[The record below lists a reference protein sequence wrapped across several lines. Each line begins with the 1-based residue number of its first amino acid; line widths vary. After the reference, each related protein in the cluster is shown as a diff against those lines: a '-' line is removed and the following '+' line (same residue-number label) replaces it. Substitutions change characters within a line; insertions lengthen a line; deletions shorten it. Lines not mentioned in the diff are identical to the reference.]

1 MELLR
6 RSNMP
11 WYVYPTWLLQDI
23 VTPATALVV
32 ACYWLGKE
40 FQSGDCPQSNGVPV
54 VSVQT
59 HGVNCVVMLI
69 DAMLNQQPVVLL
81 HSVYFMLYMLLY
93 SVFLGLYCIYSGRS
107 LYGIVAWHGSP
118 VIGALGTVAMVF
130 IICPLVEL
138 LLWHWWRLQAASSH
152 GCYTEHTRPS
162 DEEDMPDQ
170 PSSFSILFA
179 VKSADFSSDR
189 SKGRLDVVKAFGESG
204 LPGLCQHRKVFL
216 AMRMVL
222 FLYMLSVS
230 VQSISRWGPYQ
241 QSAACMT
248 ANEAK
253 CSSCEPYWAY
263 LTHWTL
269 TVEVVYLGFACMTT
283 YKLMVFAAPA
293 GDAATPTQTPT
304 QPTVPSPIA
313 APVAGGSGSGSGS
326 VTPGTLA
333 CGLPS
338 GGRRKWLL

>member
-1 MELLR
+1 MESLR

-23 VTPATALVV
+23 VTPATGLVV
-32 ACYWLGKE
+32 ACYWLGKA
-40 FQSGDCPQSNGVPV
+40 FQSGDCPQSKLSG

-59 HGVNCVVMLI
+59 HGVNCVMMLV

-81 HSVYFMLYMLLY
+81 HSIYFMLYMLLY

-107 LYGIVAWHGSP
+107 LYGIAAWHDSP
-118 VIGALGTVAMVF
+118 AIGALGTVAMVLLV
-130 IICPLVEL
+130 CPLLEL
-138 LLWHWWRLQAASSH
+138 LLWHWWRLQSANNN
-152 GCYTEHTRPS
+152 GCYTEYTRPS
-162 DEEDMPDQ
+162 DEEDTPDQ

-179 VKSADFSSDR
+179 VKNADFSTDR
-189 SKGRLDVVKAFGESG
+189 PSKGRLDVFKAFGESG
-204 LPGLCQHRKVFL
+204 LPGLRQHRKVFL
-216 AMRMVL
+216 AMRVML

-283 YKLMVFAAPA
+283 YKIMGAAAA
-293 GDAATPTQTPT
+293 GDAATPTQAPT
-304 QPTVPSPIA
+304 QLPAPSPIA
-313 APVAGGSGSGSGS
+313 APVAGGSVALGP
-326 VTPGTLA
+326 VKITV
-333 CGLPS
+333 
-338 GGRRKWLL
+338 